1 MQFFR
6 IVLMT
11 LGLAAPGIAAPG
23 VVAAETPPETDPYAP
38 GREII
43 RDLTQIVTPN
53 GIQEEFVATLGGARQ
68 AVSVRGADR
77 NNPILLFIHGGP
89 GAVEMPI
96 AWSFQRPWEDY
107 FTVVQWDQR
116 GAGKS
121 YALNDP
127 KEIAPTLTPERYRDD
142 AIELIELLR
151 KRYGK
156 CMVFVLGHSWGSAVG
171 LSVAA
176 SRPDLLHAYVGMGQ
190 FMDVREN
197 ERVGM
202 AWALERARA
211 AGNTEAVREI
221 EALRPYPDSG
231 PFTIDHADGW
241 RKWAIQYGSLA
252 AYRANANFYLR
263 APRLSPEY
271 TPADRKAWADGSAFS
286 VVTLWP
292 RLADMSFRTLH
303 KMEVPVIMFL
313 GRHDYTTPS
322 SITAQWMEQLDAPKK
337 QTVWFEHSAHLPM
350 VEEPGRVFAALLQHV
365 LPLATPQDQ
374 GGREP
379 SC

>member
-68 AVSVRGADR
+68 AVSVRSADR

-252 AYRANANFYLR
+252 AFLPARAAPLARIYTGRPQGLGGRQRLQRRDPVAASGRHVLQDPPQDGGAGHHVPGAARLYHPVVDHGAVDGAAGR
-263 APRLSPEY
+263 AEKADSVVRTFGP
-271 TPADRKAWADGSAFS
+271 PADGGGTGPRVCRPVAACAAAGHAAGPGWAG
-286 VVTLWP
+286 
-292 RLADMSFRTLH
+292 
-303 KMEVPVIMFL
+303 
-313 GRHDYTTPS
+313 
-322 SITAQWMEQLDAPKK
+322 
-337 QTVWFEHSAHLPM
+337 
-350 VEEPGRVFAALLQHV
+350 ALL
-365 LPLATPQDQ
+365 LNPA
-374 GGREP
+374 
-379 SC
+379 C